1 MGPSREGDVLLMEQ
15 KQPVRVGRR
24 LAAIVAVDVA
34 GYSRLMG
41 LDEVGT
47 ARTLREHRAVTDALV
62 AKHGGR
68 LVKTTGDGA
77 LLEFPSVVDAVECAV
92 AVQAVMD
99 QRNEG
104 VPVDRRMLF
113 RIGIN
118 LGDILIEGDDILGN
132 GVNVAARLEGIAEPG
147 GICISASAY
156 DQVRGKVAVEF
167 ADLGEQ
173 SLKNIDRPVRVYA
186 AKSMG
191 HPGTVASG
199 VVSASH
205 PDAKKPLPLPDK
217 PSIAV
222 LPFQNMS
229 GDPEQEY
236 FADGMVEEII
246 TALSRNKH
254 LFVIARNSSFTF
266 KGRAVDIK
274 QVARDLGVRY
284 VLEGSVRKSGN
295 RIRITGQL
303 IDAASGAHLWADR
316 YDGALEDVFELQ
328 DRVAASVV
336 GAIAPSVHQAEMER
350 AKRKPTSSLDAYDY
364 FLCARAAH
372 LQCTKEATDQAVGL
386 YEQAIALDPQFAP
399 AHGGLAAV
407 LNQRISWAWSA
418 DPEADKSQAIAYA
431 KSALRLGRQDA
442 WVLAQSGLVLFAQ
455 SREVELADSL
465 LDEAI
470 RLDPNRNSGWLWGGW
485 AKSIL
490 GDHQT
495 AIHYFQ
501 RALRLSPLD
510 PSIFFAHDGLAFAH
524 FFLGNY
530 QEGLK
535 CAADALRHH
544 PTYVQGLR
552 ITMACHAMLGNIEA
566 AQKLWQQVALL
577 TPSASVSL
585 ARKRSAYRGQ
595 ELAKLL
601 EAFRLAGMPE

>member
-1 MGPSREGDVLLMEQ
+1 MEQ
-15 KQPVRVGRR
+15 QQPGRVGRR
-24 LAAIVAVDVA
+24 LSAIVAADVA

-68 LVKTTGDGA
+68 LVKTTGDGV

-92 AVQAVMD
+92 AVQAVMA

-104 VPVDRRMLF
+104 IPQDRRMLF

-118 LGDILIEGDDILGN
+118 LGDILIEGDDILGD

-147 GICISASAY
+147 GICISSSAY
-156 DQVRGKVAVEF
+156 DQVRGKVEVEF

-173 SLKNIDRPVRVYA
+173 KLKNIDRPVRVYT
-186 AKSMG
+186 AKSRG
-191 HPGTVASG
+191 HVGMVG
-199 VVSASH
+199 
-205 PDAKKPLPLPDK
+205 PDASSHHDVQKPLPLPDK

-246 TALSRNKH
+246 TALSRNKQ

-284 VLEGSVRKSGN
+284 VLEGSVRKSGS

-316 YDGALEDVFELQ
+316 YDGTLEDVFELQ
-328 DRVAASVV
+328 DQVASRVV
-336 GAIAPSVHQAEMER
+336 GAIAPSVTEAETER

-364 FLCARAAH
+364 YLRGLAAH
-372 LQCTKEATDQAVGL
+372 WQYTRDGTDQAVGL
-386 YEQAIALDPQFAP
+386 YEQAVALDPQFAL
-399 AHGGLAAV
+399 AYAALAAG
-407 LNQRISWAWSA
+407 LNQRKVWGWSTDPAA
-418 DPEADKSQAIAYA
+418 DASRAIACA
-431 KSALRLGRQDA
+431 KSALRLGRQDP
-442 WVLAQSGLVLFAQ
+442 WVLAQSAIVLAAIGY
-455 SREVELADSL
+455 EVELADSL
-465 LDEAI
+465 LEEAI
-470 RLDPNRNSGWLWGGW
+470 RLNPNGMLGWLGGGW
-485 AKSIL
+485 AKLYL
-490 GDHQT
+490 GDHRT
-495 AIHYFQ
+495 AIDYFH
-501 RALRLSPLD
+501 RALRLSPLA
-510 PSIFFAHDGLAFAH
+510 PTIFFAHGGLAFAH

-530 QEGLK
+530 EEGLK
-535 CAADALRHH
+535 CAGAASRHH
-544 PTYVQGLR
+544 PDYVAAQR
-552 ITMACHAMLGNIEA
+552 ITMACHALSGNIEA
-566 AQKLWQQVALL
+566 ARRLWEQTALL
-577 TPSASVSL
+577 SPSDRVSKM
-585 ARKRSAYRGQ
+585 RKGAPFRRDQ
-595 ELAKLL
+595 DLAKLQ
-601 EAFRLAGMPE
+601 EAYRLAGMPE